1 MKWIAAIL
9 LIVWLEWVLPVP
21 DEVSWQFALGAKY
34 LTVALLFQA
43 WLSYIGKESLLLR
56 SAVALLCL
64 DSWAS
69 VAAYVL
75 WNGTGVDLMLLVFL
89 VFTFWLFF
97 ILKREYHIEN
107 DKLNKNT
114 VALLLL
120 RPKSVSDIVRA
131 FIGIPV
137 SSLCIVAD
145 GYVFSFRHKT
155 GRFERSRL
163 NPILLKRHIVVDT
176 GVSCNPSIL
185 NELDIVVGTN
195 RFPSFK
201 CIYAVRHVLNRLGG
215 IYRIQSWADYLPGI
229 YASRILTRK
238 GSGDGRK

>member
-56 SAVALLCL
+56 SAVVLLCL

-69 VAAYVL
+69 VTAYVL
-75 WNGTGVDLMLLVFL
+75 WSGTGIDLMLPVFL

-97 ILKREYHIEN
+97 ILKREYRIES
-107 DKLNKNT
+107 DKLNKHT

-137 SSLCIVAD
+137 SSLCIVAN

-155 GRFERSRL
+155 GRFEKSKL
-163 NPILLKRHIVVDT
+163 NPAWLKRHIVLDT
-176 GVSCNPSIL
+176 GISCNDRIAD
-185 NELDIVVGTN
+185 ELERVVGTG

-215 IYRIQSWADYLPGI
+215 IYRIHSWADYLPGI
-229 YASRILTRK
+229 YVSRILTGK
-238 GSGDGRK
+238 GSI